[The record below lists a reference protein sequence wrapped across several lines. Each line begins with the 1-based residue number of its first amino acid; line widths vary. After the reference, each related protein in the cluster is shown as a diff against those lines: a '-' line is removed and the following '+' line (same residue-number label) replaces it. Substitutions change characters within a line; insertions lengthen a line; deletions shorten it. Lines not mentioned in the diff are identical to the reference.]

1 MKTRRDVELTLD
13 SSEEDQVVDNGS
25 QKTFVSLVVV
35 RLVVVSVDLSRND
48 GPDLN
53 ATRRKDERRDQFR
66 ARRSKRRQSEI
77 CSRDV
82 VEGG

>member
-35 RLVVVSVDLSRND
+35 RLVFVSVDLSRND

-66 ARRSKRRQSEI
+66 ARRSKRRHSEI